1 VPRESL
7 RTTMD
12 ATVRAM
18 GKPHPAVQ
26 GLGAPANK

>member
-1 VPRESL
+1 
-7 RTTMD
+7 MD

-26 GLGAPANK
+26 SPGAPADK